1 MQERFLQGRTALVTG
16 SVQGIGLA
24 IARALA
30 SAGARVAVHGLATRE
45 QANAAVRTMREV
57 GAPDARFFGADMRKP
72 NAIEAMMESVISWG
86 GPDILVNNAGIQQTP
101 ASLRSRSSFGTTSWR

>member
-57 GAPDARFFGADMRKP
+57 GAPDARFFDADMRKP
-72 NAIEAMMESVISWG
+72 
-86 GPDILVNNAGIQQTP
+86 D
-101 ASLRSRSSFGTTSWR
+101 